1 MEWITAFAMIGTG
14 LACGLP
20 ALGASMGIG
29 NVVGK
34 TVEGISRQPELKG
47 SLQATMF
54 IGIGLIEALPLI
66 SIVLALLMLFTK

>member
-1 MEWITAFAMIGTG
+1 MEWVSAMACLGAGIAAG
-14 LACGLP
+14 LS
-20 ALGASMGIG
+20 ALGASIG
-29 NVVGK
+29 NGNVISK

>member
-1 MEWITAFAMIGTG
+1 MEWITAFAMIGAG
-14 LACGLP
+14 FASGLP
-20 ALGASMGIG
+20 ALGASIGIG

-34 TVEGISRQPELKG
+34 TVEGISRQPELKS